1 MTYKVDQFAAVHA
14 RKEGELYVDWNMV
27 RAIALKW
34 DGSANSRDALA
45 GQLAQALLDKE
56 RRIED
61 LGKDNE
67 QLTKTCK
74 EWAEVSQQNFQRA
87 KAAQAAL
94 EEHKHGALEAIKLV
108 GQSARNAGLWQGK
121 AEGLAITLT
130 DCVNDLERAINGK
143 VHKES
148 MEKLIDHARQ
158 VVENLNK

>member
-1 MTYKVDQFAAVHA
+1 MSYKVDQFATIHE
-14 RKEGELYVDWNMV
+14 RKEGELYVDWDMV
-27 RAIALKW
+27 RLIAIQFGDSK
-34 DGSANSRDALA
+34 NHRDALA
-45 GQLAQALLDKE
+45 GQLAQALLDKG

-67 QLTKTCK
+67 QLTKACH

-121 AEGLAITLT
+121 AEGLAIILT
-130 DCVNDLERAINGK
+130 ECVNDLEQAINGN

-148 MEKLIDHARQ
+148 MEELIDRARHA
-158 VVENLNK
+158 VDNLNK